1 MNIETFGKIQKFLL
15 VVACIAFLVGLIL
28 TKMATDERN
37 HNVADI
43 SIRIVDV
50 SSKIKEGYSSSDYY
64 VYMDFEIENNTEA
77 ALDSLNVTFYFR
89 DKNGKSVGKLTSSFG
104 GNTPAIKSGK
114 KGIETS
120 YISEYGDKWDSLFYE
135 LYHNGL
141 ENCSVIYEIT
151 GASWDDDYSWYG
163 DY

>member
-50 SSKIKEGYSSSDYY
+50 
-64 VYMDFEIENNTEA
+64 
-77 ALDSLNVTFYFR
+77 
-89 DKNGKSVGKLTSSFG
+89 
-104 GNTPAIKSGK
+104 
-114 KGIETS
+114 
-120 YISEYGDKWDSLFYE
+120 
-135 LYHNGL
+135 
-141 ENCSVIYEIT
+141 
-151 GASWDDDYSWYG
+151 
-163 DY
+163 